1 MWEGA
6 GLGSGRLIRAFILVV
21 HGPAVLFPLAGKA
34 GSGDTSCTTILNKI
48 RGDACVHKILGR
60 AGIEDCTL
68 QNPGWRGN
76 STPGRRV
83 GSQNWRRER
92 GVDLRGCNGGLSVGV
107 ERRVEEEHTL
117 GIRVLAGGWRLFL
130 KVFGGKTG

>member
-76 STPGRRV
+76 YPRQESGE
-83 GSQNWRRER
+83 SELEERER
-92 GVDLRGCNGGLSVGV
+92 RGL
-107 ERRVEEEHTL
+107 ERL
-117 GIRVLAGGWRLFL
+117 
-130 KVFGGKTG
+130 